1 MHTSYFNWLKKT
13 FDFETI
19 PDIIHCIAYHHS
31 PYLKSPIEL
40 YLQKRYKIKQQ
51 LLKRPDV
58 SLKIQS
64 EIIKLLMNRLATKK
78 KLLLLNFSS
87 SISSPIILGSCK
99 KKKVFSGW

>member
-78 KLLLLNFSS
+78 KTFIVKFFQQHLLPNYIRKLQ
-87 SISSPIILGSCK
+87 